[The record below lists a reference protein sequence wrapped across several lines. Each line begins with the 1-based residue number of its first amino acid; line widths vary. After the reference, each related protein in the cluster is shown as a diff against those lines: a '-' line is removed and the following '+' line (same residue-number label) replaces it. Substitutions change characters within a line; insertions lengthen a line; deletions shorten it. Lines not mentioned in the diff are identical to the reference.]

1 MNLPHAI
8 APDTF
13 SLFSEHLAAAGGRAT
28 AASSLDDVVAA
39 IAGIAGEGWIVASAT
54 TLLPGLVDAM
64 AAKGVGVRLPDD
76 VAAVRDAPLGI
87 TAARLAIAETGSVL
101 LHENE
106 LNGRSVSLMTQHLVV
121 LCPASALVPSL
132 DEAAPVLR
140 EIAHTG
146 PSYATFVTGPSRT
159 ADIER
164 ELAVGV
170 QGPGELHVIFL
181 TDDIHPSGDL
191 PHAPGHP

>member
-1 MNLPHAI
+1 MDLPHA
-8 APDTF
+8 ASTDTLTTF
-13 SLFSEHLAAAGGRAT
+13 ADRLTVAGGRVSS
-28 AASSLDDVVAA
+28 ASSLADVVAA
-39 IAGIAGEGWIVASAT
+39 VSRIALEGWVAEQAT
-54 TLLPGLVDAM
+54 TLFPNLAEALADGGITLRAPL
-64 AAKGVGVRLPDD
+64 D

-106 LNGRSVSLMTQHLVV
+106 QEGRSVSLMTQHLIV
-121 LCPASALVPSL
+121 LCPSSALVPSL

-140 EIAHTG
+140 EIAQTG

-181 TDDIHPSGDL
+181 PDANDSSGEL
-191 PHAPGHP
+191 PHAPGHQ

>member
-8 APDTF
+8 APDIFATF
-13 SLFSEHLAAAGGRAT
+13 RERLAAAGGRA
-28 AASSLDDVVAA
+28 SSLTSLDAVAAA
-39 IAGIAGEGWIVASAT
+39 IANVASEAWIAGSAA
-54 TLLPGLVDAM
+54 TLLPGLAS
-64 AAKGVGVRLPDD
+64 ALEAKGIIARPPDN

-87 TAARLAIAETGSVL
+87 TAARVAIAETGSVL

-140 EIAHTG
+140 EIARAG

-181 TDDIHPSGDL
+181 TDDMHPPGDL